1 MSKSLE
7 NQKKALT
14 KKADEL
20 QTRAATETFA
30 IAFDDRKQ
38 VKTVMDHLNKGY
50 NWKTNNAAVLVSL
63 YDQLKKQNKELLNS
77 DIEETVVNLRGHELN
92 ALYQALLN
100 VEGTGVESARKFII
114 MLTNVGESVSKAMK
128 LLAELNSEISGTH
141 KKLAELEDKLQ
152 NAEVVEPEL
161 ETATNETS
169 K

>member
-7 NQKKALT
+7 TQKKALS

-20 QTRAATETFA
+20 QKRAAEETFA
-30 IAFDDRKQ
+30 INFDDRKQ

-77 DIEETVVNLRGHELN
+77 DTEETVVNLRGHELN

-100 VEGTGVESARKFII
+100 VEGKGIESARKFII
-114 MLTNVGESVSKAMK
+114 MLTNVGESVSNAMK
-128 LLAELNSEISGTH
+128 LLAELNSEISETH
-141 KKLAELEDKLQ
+141 KELAEVEEKLQ